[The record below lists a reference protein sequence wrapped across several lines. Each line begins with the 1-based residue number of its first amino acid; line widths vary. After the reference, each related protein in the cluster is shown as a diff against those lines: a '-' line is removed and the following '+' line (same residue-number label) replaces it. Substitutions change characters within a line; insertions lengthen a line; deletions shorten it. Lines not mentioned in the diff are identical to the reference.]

1 MRLTEFA
8 NDACVDCSETSMVDG
23 YSTITMNMVCILMNF
38 SIHASKGLGPVDDGA
53 KLQAKEKGEEP
64 VELMD
69 RI

>member
-1 MRLTEFA
+1 
-8 NDACVDCSETSMVDG
+8 MVDG